1 MDIEL
6 SITLPEKVST
16 NKVYAGVHWRKRK
29 EWADL
34 YHQEFWP
41 IKGKVKVEKYPVVIT
56 YDFSFKANALDSLN
70 CAMMAKML
78 EDGMVAVGILKDD
91 CPEYVA
97 KSIITSKKVKGLA
110 HDTVLVSICSLK

>member
-16 NKVYAGVHWRKRK
+16 NRIYSGVHWRKRQ

-34 YHQEFWP
+34 YHEEFLP
-41 IKGKVKVEKYPVVIT
+41 IKGKIKVAEYPVVIT
-56 YDFSFKANALDSLN
+56 YDFFFKKNALDTLN

-91 CPEYVA
+91 SPEYVS
-97 KSIITSKKVKGLA
+97 KSVITSKAVKNLGE
-110 HDTVLVSICSLK
+110 DKVLVTICSLK